1 MAFSLGLFFF
11 FQLPCEAC
19 RILVP
24 WPGIEP
30 RPMAVKA
37 PSPNHWIS
45 REFPPFVSSK
55 DICLGFSTH
64 SNNPGWSHLQVF
76 NLLIAAKTLF
86 PNKIAATGSGTDM
99 SFCGPPPFNTDD
111 GVWPSGCWPSV
122 CLPWLQRAGFCW
134 RFFVDISVLPASFA
148 PRSGIPKTKTLRM
161 HSVEL
166 LEF

>member
-1 MAFSLGLFFF
+1 MAFSLGHFFF
-11 FQLPCEAC
+11 FQLPWEAC

-76 NLLIAAKTLF
+76 NLLIAAKTRF
-86 PNKIAATGSGTDM
+86 PNKIAATGSGADV

-122 CLPWLQRAGFCW
+122 CLARLPLAWSLGCREQV
-134 RFFVDISVLPASFA
+134 FVGAFLLTFPCCRCLLPPGMGY
-148 PRSGIPKTKTLRM
+148 PRRKP
-161 HSVEL
+161 
-166 LEF
+166 